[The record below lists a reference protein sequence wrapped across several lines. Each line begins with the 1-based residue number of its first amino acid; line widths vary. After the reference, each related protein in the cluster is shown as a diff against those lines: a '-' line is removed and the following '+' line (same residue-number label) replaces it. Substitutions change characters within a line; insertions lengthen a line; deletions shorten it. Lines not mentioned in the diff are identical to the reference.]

1 VTPATAETTL
11 DPAPTAAG
19 HHPRIAVAVI
29 VAVGVA
35 TVVAIVAG
43 EGRPALAVLP
53 VVAAAVLWAV
63 SRMPLRYPAAALVL
77 LSLSLDNSADADLG
91 LWKTPL
97 AFVGDILRDN
107 LERSLGLPGVKL
119 SGLEVAVLGLLVL
132 SLWRKATG
140 NPLEARD
147 RGGVQCPLIRDV
159 VLIYVVALG
168 YAVANGIL
176 RGGSFQI
183 WQVRILLQIPFLFFF
198 FQLAFPRREDS
209 VLVGQVVV
217 ISAILKA
224 LLSIYIGRTVRRPD
238 GTHLIFTT
246 NHGDSILFV
255 VAVLILLAT
264 EIERPGK
271 ARLGRTL
278 GVVGLIAWGMVEN
291 NRRLGWV
298 QLVLA
303 LAAVYALT
311 TWRPWKRMVAQ
322 AAVAA
327 VPVIM
332 LYTAAGW
339 GSQSAVFAGAR
350 MLRSLVD
357 QKSDASTYWRAV
369 ENWNI
374 AATMRDTPILGMGL
388 GREYVEYMQNDDI
401 SSIYPEF
408 KFWPHNSVLGL
419 LLFGGVFGFAG
430 MWVFYAAVIFLAIRA
445 YPRSAHHA
453 DRVAAICA
461 IVTVLVCMLQA
472 YGDIGA
478 PFTQYRVFAALALS
492 VTGRLAMETGAWGGT
507 AGGGSAGGG
516 RTGVLSRL
524 GVAR

>member
-1 VTPATAETTL
+1 MTP
-11 DPAPTAAG
+11 PAAG
-19 HHPRIAVAVI
+19 ATVELEPAAAGRHPRVAAAVI
-29 VAVGVA
+29 VAVGLA
-35 TVVAIVAG
+35 TVGAVVLG
-43 EGRPALAVLP
+43 NGRPALALIP
-53 VVAAAVLWAV
+53 VGAAALLWTV
-63 SRMPLRYPAAALVL
+63 SRLPLRYPAAALVL
-77 LSLSLDNSADADLG
+77 ASLSLDNSADADLG

-97 AFVGDILRDN
+97 AFIGDILRDN

-119 SGLEVAVLGLLVL
+119 SGLEVAVLALLGL
-132 SLWRKATG
+132 SLWRKVTG
-140 NPLEARD
+140 NPIDERERAN
-147 RGGVQCPLIRDV
+147 QCPLIRDV
-159 VLIYVVALG
+159 VVLYVAALA
-168 YAVANGIL
+168 YAVANGAL
-176 RGGSFQI
+176 RGGAIQI
-183 WQVRILLQIPFLFFF
+183 WQIRILLQIPFLFFF
-198 FQLAFPRREDS
+198 FQLAFRRRQDV
-209 VLVGQVVV
+209 VLVGYVVV

-224 LLSIYIGRTVRRPD
+224 LLSIYIGRTIRRPD

-255 VAVLILLAT
+255 VAVLILLT
-264 EIERPGK
+264 LEIERPGK

-298 QLVLA
+298 QLILA

-311 TWRPWKRMVAQ
+311 VWRPWKRRLML

-327 VPVIM
+327 VPVVL

-339 GSQSAVFAGAR
+339 NSQSGLFGPAR

-374 AATMRDTPILGMGL
+374 ASTMRDTPILGMGL

-419 LLFGGVFGFAG
+419 LLFGGIVGFAG
-430 MWVFYAAVIFLAIRA
+430 MWVFYAVIIFLAIRA
-445 YPRSAHHA
+445 YPRATLHVE
-453 DRVAAICA
+453 RVAAICA
-461 IVTVLVCMLQA
+461 IVTVLTCIVQA

-478 PFTQYRVFAALALS
+478 PFTQYRVFAALALA
-492 VTGRLAMETGAWGGT
+492 VTGRLAMDTGAWTT
-507 AGGGSAGGG
+507 AGRGGG
-516 RTGVLSRL
+516 GASGDTDAHPGLE
-524 GVAR
+524 VAR